1 MTMTSGRRLPALAS
15 AALMF
20 AAAVQGV
27 SAQEQDKSFS
37 LELNNARDANG
48 GCRLVYIA
56 RNGTGVALDKTSYE
70 VVVFDADQKVFQ
82 FLILEF
88 GQLPVGKTKVVQFDL
103 PNQPC
108 SQISRLLI
116 NDVAE
121 CTSGGK
127 AVTVCM
133 DALKTNT
140 RTEVGFGL

>member
-1 MTMTSGRRLPALAS
+1 MRSQGRLLALG
-15 AALMF
+15 
-20 AAAVQGV
+20 AAAAMLIAPVQTG
-27 SAQEQDKSFS
+27 STQEQPDKSFL

-56 RNGTGVALDKTSYE
+56 ENGTGVALDKTSYE

-127 AVTVCM
+127 TVTVCM

-140 RTEVGFGL
+140 RTKIGFGL